1 MKCSRVFVYVQPL
14 VSPDQDG
21 MSHLCEFKQGSQ
33 DLRFF
38 FITAIR
44 DSFTTKN
51 ERKFSFSLTTFLTG
65 SSDQRE
71 SKVSKFKIF

>member
-1 MKCSRVFVYVQPL
+1 MKRSCVSVYVQPL
-14 VSPDQDG
+14 VSPDQDR

-33 DLRFF
+33 GLRFF

-44 DSFTTKN
+44 DSFMTEN
-51 ERKFSFSLTTFLTG
+51 EGKFRFSLTTVLTG
-65 SSDQRE
+65 SSEQRE